1 MAIIY
6 SYPTLTPQ
14 FADKVLGSN
23 LVDASGNAVSGNPTV
38 QYSFTDIKA
47 LVDQNFIEQLTSSS
61 NDSGVAGIPASQ
73 GPSAANTIHQIIFG
87 PANATSSNVTID
99 AAGKVTWLTEG
110 TYYVTQEY
118 YLGGTTNPNI
128 LFTLFR
134 TFDGTNQVGPTHIH
148 KGIIQSNNDLHRIV
162 INQMVNITAD
172 QINSYHVYQMVRDSG
187 GSPND
192 GKLYQVLNNN
202 SWTSTPNAQI
212 TISKLI

>member
-73 GPSAANTIHQIIFG
+73 GPSATNTVHQIIFG

-118 YLGGTTNPNI
+118 LLAGTANDENQTM
-128 LFTLFR
+128 FR
-134 TFDGTNQVGPTHIH
+134 IYDGTNQIGPTHLERYKIAFTNERRRVVIH
-148 KGIIQSNNDLHRIV
+148 S
-162 INQMVNITAD
+162 MVNITAD
-172 QINSYHVYQMVRDSG
+172 QINSYYVFQMIRDSN
-187 GSPND
+187 GSNS
-192 GKLYQVLNNN
+192 GTLTQQLNNN